1 MALNSSFTSL
11 PDAPLG
17 NQPSPEV
24 LKAKQRFGI
33 VGNAPALLAAVQ
45 RAVRVAPIDLSVLV
59 TGESGSGK
67 EFFPQ
72 IIHNYSSRKHAKY
85 IAVNCGAIP
94 EGTIDSELFGHEKG
108 SFTGAVASRKGYFEE
123 ADGGT
128 IFLDEVAE
136 LPMTTQARLLRV
148 LETGEFLKVGS
159 SQVQKT
165 NIRVVA
171 ATNVDLPQAI
181 AEGRFREDLYYRLS
195 TVQIVVPPLRD
206 RGNDIMLLTRKFAGD
221 FAERYRMPEI
231 AFSDDARSA
240 LLRYRWPGNVRQLKN
255 VIEQVALF
263 EPGTQVSAAVLAEYI
278 PAGAASYTPTRQGSS
293 ADHTYEREREMLFNL
308 IFNLRTRIDELT
320 ARVEGTPATPDIT
333 PTVEVET
340 SITDRNMPVLSPL
353 HTTYATSV
361 NDAERQNIIDALRRN
376 DGRRKATAQEL
387 NISERT
393 LYRKIRE
400 YGLE

>member
-1 MALNSSFTSL
+1 
-11 PDAPLG
+11 
-17 NQPSPEV
+17 
-24 LKAKQRFGI
+24 
-33 VGNAPALLAAVQ
+33 
-45 RAVRVAPIDLSVLV
+45 
-59 TGESGSGK
+59 
-67 EFFPQ
+67 
-72 IIHNYSSRKHAKY
+72 
-85 IAVNCGAIP
+85 
-94 EGTIDSELFGHEKG
+94 
-108 SFTGAVASRKGYFEE
+108 
-123 ADGGT
+123 
-128 IFLDEVAE
+128 
-136 LPMTTQARLLRV
+136 MTTQARLLRV